1 MSIKQKI
8 SASASVPGLLMAL
21 VASVVSI
28 QLCAA
33 EVQQA
38 RLLVGIVVDGLD
50 TDYLDLLRERFG
62 EGGFRRLER
71 EAAFIPSA
79 DFGPGLDA
87 TAATATLM
95 TGAAPSVSG
104 IAANTRYDRD
114 QLLETAVF
122 ADREILGN
130 FTSAGY
136 SPSALRVTT
145 IADQARIASG
155 GISIAYAVA
164 PDPCQAIAMAGHT
177 SNSAL
182 WLDAKTGNWASSTF
196 YKEMPV
202 AIATRNRTTPLLT
215 RLDTMS
221 WTPVLDPSLYPA
233 LPEHLKRYPF
243 RYVFPRGSADRLKM
257 LAASPMGNR
266 EVTSVASGLITGM
279 KLGTHT
285 DGTDVLNI
293 AYTLQP
299 YEYTKSS
306 DTRAELMDA
315 YVRLDRNLEQLFNEI
330 DRSVGFDK
338 TVLFLAATPPSTR
351 TRREDERWGIPY
363 GEFSTRKAISLLN
376 MYLMAVYGN
385 GDYVS
390 AYHRGHFYLNNK
402 LLKEK
407 SLDESEV
414 RRTAAAFLSKMT
426 GVDRV
431 FTVDEVIAGHA
442 GEQPEALRRNTLAA
456 TSGDLIINVAPGFEI
471 VDDYNTP
478 VNDERT
484 HMVERVVATTA
495 PVFILAPEIVPQT
508 VGETVDARAVAPT
521 ICRILRIRSP
531 NGASA
536 APLHLVRK

>member
-1 MSIKQKI
+1 MSIKHKI
-8 SASASVPGLLMAL
+8 SANTSVPGLLMAL
-21 VASVVSI
+21 VASVVTI

-33 EVQQA
+33 EVQQP

-50 TDYLDLLRERFG
+50 TDYLDLLREHFG

-71 EAAFIPSA
+71 DAAFIPST

-95 TGAAPSVSG
+95 TGAAPSISG
-104 IAANTRYDRD
+104 IASNTRYDRE
-114 QLLETAVF
+114 QLLEKGIF
-122 ADREILGN
+122 ADQSILGN

-145 IADQARIASG
+145 IADETRIASG

-221 WTPVLDPSLYPA
+221 WTPMLDPSRYPA
-233 LPEHLKRYPF
+233 LPDHLKRYPF

-266 EVTSVASGLITGM
+266 EVTSVASSLISGM
-279 KLGTHT
+279 KLGTHA

-293 AYTLQP
+293 AYTLKP
-299 YEYTKSS
+299 YNYTKSPE
-306 DTRAELMDA
+306 TRAELMDA
-315 YVRLDRNLEQLFNEI
+315 YLRLDRNLEQLFNQI
-330 DRSVGFDK
+330 DRSVGLDK
-338 TVLFLAATPPSTR
+338 TVLFLAATPPTTR
-351 TRREDERWGIPY
+351 TRRDDERWGIPY

-402 LLKEK
+402 LIKEK
-407 SLDESEV
+407 SLDEGEV
-414 RRTAAAFLSKMT
+414 RRNAAAFLSKMT
-426 GVDRV
+426 GIDRV

-442 GEQPEALRRNTLAA
+442 GEQPEALRRNTVAA

-471 VDDYNTP
+471 VDDYNSQ
-478 VNDERT
+478 VKDERT
-484 HMVERVVATTA
+484 NMVERVVATTA
-495 PVFILAPEIVPQT
+495 PVFILAPEIVPQI
-508 VGETVDARAVAPT
+508 VGETVDARAIAPT